1 MNTLRDKPEEKK
13 VKAKG
18 SRFNPMRLLDPEL
31 YLKVSSFSNN
41 LPFIGLLCVLALVYI
56 ANSHQVYKNIRNIN
70 KIETEIKDLRSE
82 YITIKSDLMFQ
93 SKQSEVARKVEPTGL
108 KELRTAPKKIYIN

>member
-1 MNTLRDKPEEKK
+1 MNTLKEKPQEKK
-13 VKAKG
+13 AKSG
-18 SRFNPMRLLDPEL
+18 RNLNPMRLLDPEL

-41 LPFIGLLCVLALVYI
+41 LPFIALLCVLALIYI

-108 KELRTAPKKIYIN
+108 KELRTAPKKIYLD